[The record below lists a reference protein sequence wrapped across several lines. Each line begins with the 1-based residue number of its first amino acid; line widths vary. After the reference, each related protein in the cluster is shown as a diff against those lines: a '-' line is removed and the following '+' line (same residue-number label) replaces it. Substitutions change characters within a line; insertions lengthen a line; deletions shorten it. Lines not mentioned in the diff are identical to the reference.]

1 MISVPNPCNENWNSM
16 TPQNQGRFCSNC
28 QLVVTDFTKMDDNE
42 IIHYFRTHQNEKI
55 CGHFRNEQLTRMKI
69 TITPAQL
76 QNHNWSIIQQIR
88 IAIFL
93 VFASSLFSC
102 KSSDPN
108 NHTPEIIIQQEDSL
122 EKIKNSN
129 YDTERRTTG
138 KGRLNAPEEVES
150 SKTNASHKSNINSH
164 EIQGEPNQN
173 LEIIHETNG
182 AAIMEFDSLDKQP
195 K

>member
-1 MISVPNPCNENWNSM
+1 MITVPNPCNENWDSM
-16 TPQNQGRFCSNC
+16 KPLNQGRFCTSC
-28 QLVVTDFTKMDDNE
+28 QLLVTDFTKMDDKE

-55 CGHFRNEQLTRMKI
+55 CGHFRNEQLKRMKI

-102 KSSDPN
+102 SSSDPN
-108 NHTPEIIIQQEDSL
+108 KQTPEILIQQSDSL
-122 EKIKNSN
+122 QEIKDTNNASESN
-129 YDTERRTTG
+129 TTG
-138 KGRLNAPEEVES
+138 KIIAPSEVKSKNISQKSSIETDEIKGEVEVEH
-150 SKTNASHKSNINSH
+150 NN
-164 EIQGEPNQN
+164 
-173 LEIIHETNG
+173 EIIHETNG
-182 AAIMEFDSLDKQP
+182 AALMEFDSIDKQP

>member
-1 MISVPNPCNENWNSM
+1 MITVPNPCNENWNSM
-16 TPQNQGRFCSNC
+16 SPQNQGRFCSSC
-28 QLVVTDFTKMDDNE
+28 QLVVTDFTKMDDQE

-102 KSSDPN
+102 SSSDPKN
-108 NHTPEIIIQQEDSL
+108 PNPEILIQQSDSL
-122 EKIKNSN
+122 QEIKDTNNASESGTIGKIIAPSEVKSKNISQKSSIET
-129 YDTERRTTG
+129 DEI
-138 KGRLNAPEEVES
+138 KGEVEVEH
-150 SKTNASHKSNINSH
+150 NN
-164 EIQGEPNQN
+164 
-173 LEIIHETNG
+173 EIIHETNG
-182 AAIMEFDSLDKQP
+182 AALMEFDSIVKQP